1 MRHLRQLRFF
11 EAAKMQELSQLSQ
24 LSHTKNFVNC
34 RRIESDSIKIS
45 FISWVYATI
54 YVVIL
59 DFSPTITLRRSK
71 QYTNNL
77 KF

>member
-1 MRHLRQLRFF
+1 M
-11 EAAKMQELSQLSQ
+11 
-24 LSHTKNFVNC
+24 TKWQSSNLYNVLIYSYFVNFATSKYFVNC
-34 RRIESDSIKIS
+34 RRIESDNINIG

-59 DFSPTITLRRSK
+59 DFSPYITLRRSK
-71 QYTNNL
+71 QYTNDF